1 MVDMDTEGNEIK
13 FFSSKFLVKK
23 YLKMSDKDLELNNKM
38 KQQEIE
44 DLNLAGGQTSSYGDE
59 EGVPGEAEGE
69 DLLNKTDN
77 TPDPKLI
84 RDDKKKDTNKKK
96 TKMIC
101 DKGDEDKK
109 GEEE

>member
-1 MVDMDTEGNEIK
+1 MVDMDQEGNEIK

-23 YLKMSDKDLELNNKM
+23 YLKMSDKDLELNDKM

-44 DLNLAGGQTSSYGDE
+44 DLNLAGGDNGIGDE
-59 EGVPGEAEGE
+59 VGVPGEAEGE

>member
-1 MVDMDTEGNEIK
+1 
-13 FFSSKFLVKK
+13 
-23 YLKMSDKDLELNNKM
+23 MSDKDLDLNDKM

-44 DLNLAGGQTSSYGDE
+44 DLNLAGGDKGSGGE
-59 EGVPGEAEGE
+59 EVGVPGEAEGE

-101 DKGDEDKK
+101 DKDVEDKK
-109 GEEE
+109 EEE